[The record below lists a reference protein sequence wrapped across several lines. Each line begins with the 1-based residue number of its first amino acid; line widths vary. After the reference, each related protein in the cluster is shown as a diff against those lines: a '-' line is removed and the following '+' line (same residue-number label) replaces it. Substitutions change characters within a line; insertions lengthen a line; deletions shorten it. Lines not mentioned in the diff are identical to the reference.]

1 MEAHKLVEK
10 FRNTKQS
17 RESFEEIIAWCNENV
32 DKLDLSDKDHQYLYE
47 MSTRYILSNNKLG
60 KLNKEDANVL
70 IHYFSKKFAKVLGIN
85 EAITVK
91 IVEKGNANCL
101 ETSDGI
107 SQIEYS
113 SKTVDDLMSNN
124 TETLLRGLQTIFHE
138 VVHAKQNKVISQSLE
153 SSNPSKN
160 TYIMALEKIARKQSP
175 KFYDAN
181 YTHLF
186 RENQAEKIGLQEAL
200 RNIQYYNPRLY
211 QRYSPE
217 LMQGRMANYDR
228 NFTDSKMVMGEKTF
242 DPLLEEDTLCTLYLQ
257 EHPEYLE
264 KYPILQLGF
273 NLDGSKKDILQ
284 LIEDRKL
291 MLDSGRSPEVVDELY
306 EIIINHK
313 NVSMDKLKGTSAEL
327 QALGNYI
334 KQTGTDDEFIFNL
347 IRYRLENKTRLPQ
360 EQIDKLME
368 QQYATASK
376 VRQER
381 QGQEIKHEEPE
392 SIKDQVGDELKPK
405 TESQQREEQQVEAM
419 WQNKFQSWDRD
430 SVNLP
435 NSAKRKEEAV
445 KVIQDIERQKT
456 QQEKQQDQEEQDDIA
471 NR

>member
-1 MEAHKLVEK
+1 MEAHTLVEK

-47 MSTRYILSNNKLG
+47 MSARYILSNNKLG

-113 SKTVDDLMSNN
+113 SKVVDDLMSNN

-160 TYIMALEKIARKQSP
+160 TYIMALEKIARKQRP

-381 QGQEIKHEEPE
+381 QGQEIKHEESE
-392 SIKDQVGDELKPK
+392 SIKDQVGAELKPK
-405 TESQQREEQQVEAM
+405 TESQKQEEQQVEAM

-445 KVIQDIERQKT
+445 KVIQDIERQKA
-456 QQEKQQDQEEQDDIA
+456 QQEKQQEQEEQDDIT